1 MAIPGNRLPS
11 TQVTATKKTADKAN
25 TAMIALPTT
34 RRSPPSTSSAS
45 VDTASKPRNDMMQI
59 DVALKILPASKVAAS
74 NTGLNV
80 NAPLPLPP
88 YNAMTPK
95 IRNPAMM
102 TTCNATEMK
111 LARDVTV
118 MPNQLTA
125 VVIATINRIQNPR
138 SM

>member
-1 MAIPGNRLPS
+1 M
-11 TQVTATKKTADKAN
+11 
-25 TAMIALPTT
+25 MALPTS

-45 VDTASKPRNDMMQI
+45 VDTASNPRNDMMQI
-59 DVALKILPASKVAAS
+59 EVALNILPASNVAAS

-88 YNAMTPK
+88 YNEITPR

-102 TTCNATEMK
+102 MTCSATDMK

-118 MPNQLTA
+118 MPNQLTS
-125 VVIATINRIQNPR
+125 VVMVTINMIQNPR
-138 SM
+138 SMPGSRVSNATAMRT